1 MQNLA
6 GLSSAWTLWES
17 IMVPSLLSG
26 AGTWIGN
33 IENTIEVCNSVQNLF
48 WRSIL
53 NVPKSCP
60 KIALICETK
69 MLDMKHRIWKEK
81 INILMRIKNLPNES
95 LAKMIHEES
104 MKNNWPGLG
113 RDISQICNIL
123 KINDLNYNY
132 LDINEIKKAI
142 YHHHYNEMIEKIKR
156 CKKLSDIQNDN
167 FKYLQKYFYDKEINK
182 VRLKFKIRTQMVD
195 NIPGNFKNKYKLS
208 RSSNCLRCNVQLSQD
223 HIKVCPG
230 RTHLRRGL
238 DLSKLDDLA
247 IYFARYVDSV
257 SPDGDDT
264 SVITG

>member
-1 MQNLA
+1 
-6 GLSSAWTLWES
+6 
-17 IMVPSLLSG
+17 
-26 AGTWIGN
+26 
-33 IENTIEVCNSVQNLF
+33 
-48 WRSIL
+48 
-53 NVPKSCP
+53 
-60 KIALICETK
+60 
-69 MLDMKHRIWKEK
+69 
-81 INILMRIKNLPNES
+81 MRIKNLPNES

-132 LDINEIKKAI
+132 LHINEIKKAI

-167 FKYLQKYFYDKEINK
+167 FKYLQKYFYDKDINK
-182 VRLKFKIRTQMVD
+182 ARLKFKIRTQMVD